1 MNNALKV
8 TGLFTFLVIAFLNVF
23 IDLGHIIVLQETLY
37 KSLTGTDLLIYSAL
51 ALSLFLIPFIIF
63 FTPAGFLSDKH
74 PKDKVMRYSAW
85 AAVGI
90 TLLITLSY
98 YLAWFWASMG
108 LIFLLGLQSAFYS
121 PAKYGYLKELVGDRR
136 LTQANALLQVAT
148 VLGILAGVAL
158 FYGLFEYLY
167 SPSADS
173 IDSTDN
179 INNITTVH
187 TMALS
192 SIAPLGWL
200 LVLLAVV
207 ELVFTYRLPKI
218 TKAREK
224 MSFRRKDYLKG
235 KTQAHSLHIIKR
247 HPYIWLSILGLAVFW
262 AIIQVLALVYPNYA
276 TDHLG
281 LSHADA
287 LRNVLLFSGI
297 GLIIGAITAGRIS
310 RNHIEIGLVP
320 VGAIGITAS
329 LILIRVFDSSMWQ
342 VLNFLFLG
350 IMGGFFIVPLN
361 ALIQYHAKN
370 NQLGRVL
377 ASKNMMQFSVMLVFL
392 AITSWIAYLK
402 VDSINMLWGLVA
414 VAIAGTLYTILT
426 IPESLLRFVIA
437 RLFAA
442 RYRMKVLGF
451 EDLPHSGGVLL
462 LGNHISWV
470 DWALVQIASPRP
482 LHFVI
487 ERGYYELWYLKGF
500 LKLFGAIPIASG
512 GSASSLETINGL
524 LREGKAVCLFP
535 EGTISRTGQLSEF
548 KRGYQIAIKDT
559 KAKIV
564 PFYLHGLWGSRF
576 SRSSGFLKEARQSG
590 FKRDI
595 IVAFGKP
602 MPTDTTPDQLKR
614 RVFDMSFTSWQAYS
628 KTLDSIPVS
637 WLKTAKRM
645 SFRMAA
651 TDVTGEPVSH
661 HKFITAVFAFSGLI
675 AKKSPE
681 QNIGLLVPASVGGAI
696 TNMAVLVLGKTAVN
710 LNFTSSAEAIQG
722 SVKSAEIKTVYTSK
736 KFIRKLD
743 DRGIKIKEII
753 PDTKLIYLE
762 DFKAELPKVK
772 MLLTLMG
779 AMLLPTKILQWI
791 YIKRVD
797 LESTAA
803 ILFSS
808 GSEGTPKGVEL
819 SHLNLATNSRQ
830 VADMLNTREN
840 DVVMS
845 TLPTFHAFGLLAT
858 TFMPL
863 SEGIPIVCHP
873 DPTDVVTIA
882 KGAARHEAT
891 LLFGTS
897 TFLRLYTM
905 NKKVHPLMLKS
916 LRMVIAG
923 AEKLNPAIRDAF
935 GVKFNKTVL
944 EGYGTTETSPVA
956 SVNIPDE
963 LDTNYWK
970 PQLGNRFGT
979 VGMALPGTS
988 FRIVDPS
995 TMIELATG
1003 EDGLILIGG
1012 PQVMKGY
1019 LNDPD
1024 KTSEVITEIDGQR
1037 WYHSGDKG
1045 HLDPDGFLVI
1055 VDRYSRFAKLGGEMV
1070 SLTAVEETI
1079 RSALGDE
1086 ELDLVAVN
1094 LPDDKKGEKVILLIA
1109 TEETAKDLKKKLIDT
1124 GMNPLMI
1131 PAKFINVNA
1140 VPKLGSGKTDFS
1152 TSKKVALGELG
1163 A

>member
-1 MNNALKV
+1 MKSAIKV

-23 IDLGHIIVLQETLY
+23 IDLGHIIVMQEALI
-37 KSLTGTDLLIYSAL
+37 KSYTGADFLLNSSIAIG
-51 ALSLFLIPFIIF
+51 LFLLPFILL

-85 AAVGI
+85 AAVAI
-90 TLLITLSY
+90 TALITLSY
-98 YLAWFWASMG
+98 YQGWFWVAMG
-108 LIFLLGLQSAFYS
+108 LTFLLAAQSAFYS

-136 LTQANALLQVAT
+136 LTQANGLLQVAT
-148 VLGILAGVAL
+148 VFGILLGIAI
-158 FYGLFEYLY
+158 FYWLFESFIKDTAVLATE
-167 SPSADS
+167 PGTLLKA
-173 IDSTDN
+173 
-179 INNITTVH
+179 
-187 TMALS
+187 
-192 SIAPLGWL
+192 IAPVGWL
-200 LVLLAVV
+200 LIILSIIELA
-207 ELVFTYRLPKI
+207 FAYQLPQI
-218 TKAREK
+218 SKAREK
-224 MSFRRKDYLKG
+224 MSFRRTEYIRG
-235 KTQAHSLHIIKR
+235 RTQARTLRIIKR

-262 AIIQVLALVYPNYA
+262 SIVQVLILSYPAYA
-276 TDHLG
+276 QAHLN
-281 LSHADA
+281 LATTDA
-287 LRNVLLFSGI
+287 LKGLLMFSGL
-297 GLIIGAITAGRIS
+297 GLIIGSVSAGRIS
-310 RNHIEIGLVP
+310 RNHIETGLVP
-320 VGAIGITAS
+320 VGAIGITIS
-329 LILIRVFDSSMWQ
+329 LILIRIFDSSLWQ
-342 VLNFLFLG
+342 AANFLFLG

-370 NQLGRVL
+370 NQLGRIL
-377 ASKNMMQFSVMLVFL
+377 SSKNLIQFSVMLVFL
-392 AITSWIAYLK
+392 IITSLFAYMQL
-402 VDSINMLWGLVA
+402 DSSVTLWGLFGVA
-414 VAIAGTLYTILT
+414 LLGTLYTIFK

-451 EDLPHSGGVLL
+451 EDLPHSGAVLL

-500 LKLFGAIPIASG
+500 LKLFGAIPIASS

-524 LREGKAVCLFP
+524 LKEGKAVCLFP

-548 KRGYQIAIKDT
+548 KRGYQLAIKDT

-576 SRSSGFLKEARQSG
+576 SRSSGFLKEGRQSG

-602 MPTDTTPDQLKR
+602 MPSYTTPDQLKR

-628 KTLDSIPVS
+628 KTLDTIPVS

-651 TDVTGEPVSH
+651 TDVIGEPVSH

-736 KFIRKLD
+736 KFIRKLV
-743 DRGIKIKEII
+743 DRGIKIKEIL
-753 PDTKLIYLE
+753 PNTKLIYLE
-762 DFKAELPKVK
+762 DFKAELPKAK
-772 MLLTLMG
+772 MLITLLG
-779 AMLLPTKILQWI
+779 AMLLPAWLLQWI

-797 LESTAA
+797 LEDTAA

-819 SHLNLATNSRQ
+819 THLNLATNSRQ

-882 KGAARHEAT
+882 KGAARNEAT

-935 GVKFNKTVL
+935 GAKFNKVVL

-995 TMIELATG
+995 TMKELHTG

-1019 LNDPD
+1019 LNDEE
-1024 KTSEVITEIDGQR
+1024 KTSEVISEIDGQR

-1070 SLTAVEETI
+1070 SLSAVEETI
-1079 RSALGDE
+1079 RKALGDE

-1094 LPDDKKGEKVILLIA
+1094 VPDDKKGEKVILLIS
-1109 TEETAKDLKKKLIDT
+1109 TEETAKDLKKKLLDAE
-1124 GMNPLMI
+1124 MNPLMI

>member
-1 MNNALKV
+1 MKNALKV
-8 TGLFTFLVIAFLNVF
+8 TGLFTFLVVAFLNVF
-23 IDLGHIIVLQETLY
+23 IDLGHIIIMQETLF
-37 KSLTGTDLLIYSAL
+37 KSFKGADLLINS
-51 ALSLFLIPFIIF
+51 SITIGLFLLPFILL
-63 FTPAGFLSDKH
+63 FTPAGFFSDKH

-85 AAVGI
+85 AAVVI
-90 TLLITLSY
+90 SVLITLSY
-98 YLAWFWASMG
+98 YQGWFWVAMG
-108 LIFLLGLQSAFYS
+108 MTFLLAAQSAFYS

-136 LTQANALLQVAT
+136 LTQANGLLQVAT
-148 VLGILAGVAL
+148 VFGILLGISL
-158 FYGLFEYLY
+158 FYGLFEILIKDTTILTAE
-167 SPSADS
+167 P
-173 IDSTDN
+173 
-179 INNITTVH
+179 NNILKT
-187 TMALS
+187 
-192 SIAPLGWL
+192 IAPVGWL
-200 LVLLAVV
+200 LITLSIIELAV
-207 ELVFTYRLPKI
+207 TYQLPQI

-224 MSFRRKDYLKG
+224 MSFRRNEYLHG
-235 KTQAHSLHIIKR
+235 RTQARTLKIIRR

-262 AIIQVLALVYPNYA
+262 AIIQALILSYPTYA
-276 TDHLG
+276 QAHLNISNINALKG
-281 LSHADA
+281 L
-287 LRNVLLFSGI
+287 LIFSGL
-297 GLIIGAITAGRIS
+297 GLIIGSATAGRVS
-310 RNHIEIGLVP
+310 RNHIETGLVP
-320 VGAIGITAS
+320 VGAIGVTLS
-329 LILIRVFDSSMWQ
+329 LVLIRSFDSSLWQ
-342 VLNFLFLG
+342 AANFLFLG

-361 ALIQYHAKN
+361 ALIQYHSKN
-370 NQLGRVL
+370 NQLGRIL
-377 ASKNMMQFSVMLVFL
+377 ASKNLIQFSVMFIFLLV
-392 AITSWIAYLK
+392 TSLFAYKQL
-402 VDSINMLWGLVA
+402 DSTVTLWVLF
-414 VAIAGTLYTILT
+414 AIALLGSIYTIFK

-437 RLFAA
+437 RIFAA

-462 LGNHISWV
+462 LGNHISFV

-482 LHFVI
+482 LNFVI
-487 ERGYYELWYLKGF
+487 ERGYYELWYLKGA

-512 GSASSLETINGL
+512 GSASSLETINCL
-524 LREGKAVCLFP
+524 LKEGKAVCLFP

-548 KRGYQIAIKDT
+548 KRGYQKAIQGT

-614 RVFDMSFTSWQAYS
+614 RVFDMSFTSWQSYS

-651 TDVTGEPVSH
+651 TDVIGEPVSH

-675 AKKSPE
+675 TKKSPE

-722 SVKSAEIKTVYTSK
+722 SVKSADIKTVYTSK
-736 KFIRKLD
+736 KFIRKLV
-743 DRGIKIKEII
+743 DRGIKIKEIL

-762 DFKAELPKVK
+762 DFKAELPKAK
-772 MLLTLMG
+772 MLITLMG
-779 AMLLPTKILQWI
+779 AMLLPAKVLQWI

-797 LESTAA
+797 LDDTAA

-873 DPTDVVTIA
+873 DPTDVLTIA
-882 KGAARHEAT
+882 KGAARNEAT

-935 GVKFNKTVL
+935 GAKFNKTVL

-995 TMIELATG
+995 TMKELATG

-1019 LNDPD
+1019 LNDET
-1024 KTSEVITEIDGQR
+1024 KTSEVISEIDGQR

-1079 RSALGDE
+1079 RNALGDE

-1094 LPDDKKGEKVILLIA
+1094 VPDDKKGEKVILLIA
-1109 TEETAKDLKKKLIDT
+1109 SEESAKDLKKALIDAD
-1124 GMNPLMI
+1124 MNPLMI
-1131 PAKFINVNA
+1131 PAKFISVNA

>member
-1 MNNALKV
+1 MKNALKV

-23 IDLGHIIVLQETLY
+23 IDIGHIIIIQATLFKSHTGSELITISSIAIGLYLLAFIVL
-37 KSLTGTDLLIYSAL
+37 
-51 ALSLFLIPFIIF
+51 
-63 FTPAGFLSDKH
+63 FTPAGYFSDKH
-74 PKDKVMRYSAW
+74 PKEKVMRFSAW
-85 AAVGI
+85 ASVGI
-90 TLLITLSY
+90 SVIITISY
-98 YLAWFWASMG
+98 YLGFFWLAFAMT
-108 LIFLLGLQSAFYS
+108 FLLGAQSAFYS

-136 LTQANALLQVAT
+136 LAQANGLLQAAT
-148 VLGILAGVAL
+148 ISGILVGVFIA
-158 FYGLFEYLY
+158 YNLFE
-167 SPSADS
+167 SFTTDIATSADS
-173 IDSTDN
+173 ELQSEN
-179 INNITTVH
+179 
-187 TMALS
+187 ALIKTLA
-192 SIAPLGWL
+192 SIGWL
-200 LVLLAVV
+200 LIVVSIIELL
-207 ELVFTYRLPKI
+207 LTYRLPQVS
-218 TKAREK
+218 KAKDK
-224 MSFRRKDYLKG
+224 MSFRKSDYLKG
-235 KTQAHSLHIIKR
+235 KVQARSLRLITR
-247 HPYIWLSILGLAVFW
+247 HPYIWLSTLGLAVFW
-262 AIIQVLALVYPNYA
+262 AVVQVLLLSYPQYA
-276 TDHLG
+276 QEFLG
-281 LSHADA
+281 LSHRDA
-287 LRNVLLFSGI
+287 LHGLFLFAGI
-297 GLIIGAITAGRIS
+297 GLIIGSITAGRVS
-310 RNHIEIGLVP
+310 RNHIELGTVP
-320 VGAIGITAS
+320 VGAMGITLS
-329 LILIRVFDSSMWQ
+329 LILIRFFDSSIMQ
-342 VLNFLFLG
+342 ALNFLFLG
-350 IMGGFFIVPLN
+350 FMGGFFIVPLN
-361 ALIQYHAKN
+361 ALVQYHTRN
-370 NQLGRVL
+370 NRLGRVL
-377 ASKNMMQFSVMLVFL
+377 AAKNMIQFAVMLVFL
-392 AITSWIAYLK
+392 LVTGFLAYK
-402 VDSINMLWGLVA
+402 NISGTVVLWGLIAVA
-414 VAIAGTLYTILT
+414 VIGSIYTIFK

-437 RLFAA
+437 RIFAA

-482 LHFVI
+482 LNFVI
-487 ERGYYELWYLKGF
+487 ERGYYELWYLRGI

-524 LREGKAVCLFP
+524 LKEGKAVCLFP

-548 KRGYQIAIKDT
+548 KRGYQLAIKDT

-602 MPTDTTPDQLKR
+602 MPTDTSPDELKR
-614 RVFDMSFTSWQAYS
+614 RVFDLSFTSWQSYS

-645 SFRMAA
+645 GFRMAA
-651 TDVTGEPVSH
+651 TDVLGEPVSH

-710 LNFTSSAEAIQG
+710 LNFTSSAAAIQG
-722 SVKSAEIKTVYTSK
+722 SVKSADIKTVYTSK
-736 KFIRKLD
+736 KFIRKLV
-743 DRGIKIKEII
+743 DRGIKIKEIL

-762 DFKAELPKVK
+762 DFKAELPKTK
-772 MLLTLMG
+772 MLITLLG
-779 AMLLPTKILQWI
+779 AMLLPAKLLQWI

-797 LESTAA
+797 LEDTAA

-830 VADMLNTREN
+830 VADMLNTRDN

-882 KGAARHEAT
+882 KGAARNEAT

-935 GVKFNKTVL
+935 GAKFNKTVL

-995 TMIELATG
+995 TMKELETG

-1019 LNDPD
+1019 LNDPE
-1024 KTSEVITEIDGQR
+1024 KTASVISEIGGQR

-1045 HLDPDGFLVI
+1045 HLDSDGFLII

-1094 LPDDKKGEKVILLIA
+1094 VPDDKKGEKVILLIA
-1109 TEETAKDLKKKLIDT
+1109 TEETAKDLKKKLLDAD
-1124 GMNPLMI
+1124 MNPLMI
-1131 PAKFINVNA
+1131 PSKFINVNA

>member
-1 MNNALKV
+1 MKNALKV
-8 TGLFTFLVIAFLNVF
+8 TGLFTFLAIAFLNVF
-23 IDLGHIIVLQETLY
+23 IDIGHIITIQATLF
-37 KSLTGTDLLIYSAL
+37 KSYTGSELITVSSIAIG
-51 ALSLFLIPFIIF
+51 LFLLAFVLL
-63 FTPAGFLSDKH
+63 FTPAGYLSDKH
-74 PKDKVMRYSAW
+74 PKEKVMRFSAW

-90 TLLITLSY
+90 SVVIAISY
-98 YLAWFWASMG
+98 YLGLFWLSIGMT
-108 LIFLLGLQSAFYS
+108 FLLGAQSAFYS

-136 LTQANALLQVAT
+136 LTQANGILQAAT
-148 VLGILAGVAL
+148 ILGILVGIFIANR
-158 FYGLFEYLY
+158 LFESFTNDIKPL
-167 SPSADS
+167 ADPTQAS
-173 IDSTDN
+173 N
-179 INNITTVH
+179 AFITTV
-187 TMALS
+187 
-192 SIAPLGWL
+192 APIGWL
-200 LVLLAVV
+200 LIIVSVIELL
-207 ELVFTYRLPKI
+207 LTYRLPQV
-218 TKAREK
+218 TKAKDK
-224 MSFRRKDYLKG
+224 MSFRKSDYLKG
-235 KTQAHSLHIIKR
+235 KTQAHSFRLIKR
-247 HPYIWLSILGLAVFW
+247 HPYIWLATIGLAVFW
-262 AIIQVLALVYPNYA
+262 AIVQVLLLSYPHYA
-276 TDHLG
+276 QEFLG
-281 LSHADA
+281 LSHSDA
-287 LRNVLLFSGI
+287 LRGLFLFAGT
-297 GLIIGAITAGRIS
+297 GLIIGSITAGRVS
-310 RNHIEIGLVP
+310 RNHIELGTVP
-320 VGAIGITAS
+320 VGAIGITLS
-329 LILIRVFDSSMWQ
+329 LILIRFFDSSIMQ
-342 VLNFLFLG
+342 ALNFLFLG
-350 IMGGFFIVPLN
+350 FMGGYFIVPLN
-361 ALIQYHAKN
+361 ALVQYHTRN
-370 NQLGRVL
+370 HRLGRVL
-377 ASKNMMQFSVMLVFL
+377 SAKNMVQFAVMLVFL
-392 AITSWIAYLK
+392 LVTGFLAYK
-402 VDSINMLWGLVA
+402 NVSGTVTLWGLIL
-414 VAIAGTLYTILT
+414 VAIAGTIYTVLK

-437 RLFAA
+437 RIFAA

-451 EDLPHSGGVLL
+451 EDLPHSGAVLL

-482 LHFVI
+482 LNFVI
-487 ERGYYELWYLKGF
+487 ERGYYELWYLKGI

-512 GSASSLETINGL
+512 SSGSSIETINGL
-524 LREGKAVCLFP
+524 LKEGKAVCLFP

-548 KRGYQIAIKDT
+548 KRGYQLAIKGT
-559 KAKIV
+559 RAKIV

-576 SRSSGFLKEARQSG
+576 SRSSGFMKQARQSG

-602 MPTDTTPDQLKR
+602 MPTETTPDQLKR
-614 RVFDMSFTSWQAYS
+614 RIFDLSFTSWQAYS
-628 KTLDSIPVS
+628 KTLDTIPQS

-651 TDVTGEPVSH
+651 TDVIGEPVSH

-736 KFIRKLD
+736 KFIRKLV
-743 DRGIKIKEII
+743 DRGIKMKEIL

-762 DFKAELPKVK
+762 DFKAELPKAK
-772 MLLTLMG
+772 MLITLLG

-797 LESTAA
+797 LEDTAA

-916 LRMVIAG
+916 LRMIIAG

-935 GVKFNKTVL
+935 GAKFNKVVL

-995 TMIELATG
+995 TMEELATG

-1024 KTSEVITEIDGQR
+1024 KTSEVITDIDSQR

-1045 HLDPDGFLVI
+1045 HLDNDGFLVI

-1094 LPDDKKGEKVILLIA
+1094 VPDDKKGEKVILLIA
-1109 TEETAKDLKKKLIDT
+1109 SEETAKDLKKKLLDAN
-1124 GMNPLMI
+1124 MNPLMI
-1131 PAKFINVNA
+1131 PAKFISVNA

>member
-1 MNNALKV
+1 MKNALKV
-8 TGLFTFLVIAFLNVF
+8 TGLFTFLAVAFLNAFV
-23 IDLGHIIVLQETLY
+23 DLGHKIIIQNTIFKNYDGSELIVLSSIVNALI
-37 KSLTGTDLLIYSAL
+37 LL
-51 ALSLFLIPFIIF
+51 PFILL
-63 FTPAGFLSDKH
+63 FTPTGYISDKY
-74 PKDKVMRYSAW
+74 PKSKIMRISAW
-85 AAVGI
+85 VAVGI
-90 TLLITLSY
+90 TLLITFSY
-98 YLAWFWASMG
+98 YQGWFWVAFGMT
-108 LIFLLGLQSAFYS
+108 FLLALQSAFYS
-121 PAKYGYLKELVGDRR
+121 PAKYGYVKELVGDRR
-136 LTQANALLQVAT
+136 LTQANGLLQAVT
-148 VLGILAGVAL
+148 TTGILLGTFFFSL
-158 FYGLFEYLY
+158 FFEKIIKGFEITDK
-167 SPSADS
+167 DS
-173 IDSTDN
+173 LIEL
-179 INNITTVH
+179 V
-187 TMALS
+187 
-192 SIAPLGWL
+192 APLGWV
-200 LVLLAVV
+200 LVLLTIF
-207 ELVFTYRLPKI
+207 ELFLAYRLPQT
-218 TKAREK
+218 TKTKEK
-224 MSFRRKDYLKG
+224 MYFRWDDYLHG
-235 KTQAHSLHIIKR
+235 RTQARNIRLVKR

-262 AIIQVLALVYPNYA
+262 AISQVLLASYPAYA
-276 TDHLG
+276 KEFLG
-281 LSHADA
+281 ITNTAVVQGLMAFA
-287 LRNVLLFSGI
+287 GLGI
-297 GLIIGAITAGRIS
+297 MVGSITAGRVS
-310 RNHIEIGLVP
+310 RNHIETGLVP
-320 VGAIGITAS
+320 IGAVGVTIA
-329 LILIRVFDSSMWQ
+329 LIFIRVFDSSIMQ
-342 VLNFLFLG
+342 ALNFFFLG
-350 IMGGFFIVPLN
+350 IMGGFFVVPLN
-361 ALIQYHAKN
+361 SLMQYHTKN
-370 NQLGRVL
+370 SQLGRVL
-377 ASKNMMQFSVMLVFL
+377 ASNNLIQFSIMLLFL
-392 AITSWIAYLK
+392 ITTSLLAYWKIGSTVILGGLF
-402 VDSINMLWGLVA
+402 VVALIGSI
-414 VAIAGTLYTILT
+414 YTILK

-437 RLFAA
+437 RIFSA

-482 LHFVI
+482 LNFVI
-487 ERGYYELWYLKGF
+487 ERGYYERWYLKGI

-512 GSASSLETINGL
+512 ASGASLETINGL
-524 LREGKAVCLFP
+524 LKDGKAVCLFP

-548 KRGYQIAIKDT
+548 KRGYQRAIEGSG
-559 KAKIV
+559 AKIV

-602 MPTDTTPDQLKR
+602 MPTETTPDELKR
-614 RVFDMSFTSWQAYS
+614 RVFDLSFTSWQAYS
-628 KTLDSIPVS
+628 KTLDTIPVS

-645 SFRMAA
+645 SFQMAA
-651 TDVTGEPVSH
+651 TDIIGEPVSH
-661 HKFITAVFAFSGLI
+661 HKFITAVFAFSSLI

-696 TNMAVLVLGKTAVN
+696 TNMAVLSLGKTAVN
-710 LNFTSSAEAIQG
+710 LNFTSSPEAIQG

-743 DRGIKIKEII
+743 ERGIKIKEIL
-753 PDTKLIYLE
+753 PETKLIYLE
-762 DFKAELPKVK
+762 DFKEELSKAK
-772 MLLTLMG
+772 MLGTMITV
-779 AMLLPTKILQWI
+779 MLLPAKVLEWI
-791 YIKRVD
+791 YIKHAD
-797 LESTAA
+797 LEDTAA

-882 KGAARHEAT
+882 KGAARNQAT

-897 TFLRLYTM
+897 TFLRLYTV

-935 GVKFNKTVL
+935 GAKFNKTVL

-995 TMIELATG
+995 TLEELATG

-1024 KTSEVITEIDGQR
+1024 KTAEVIEEINGKR
-1037 WYHSGDKG
+1037 WYRSGDKG
-1045 HLDPDGFLVI
+1045 HLDADGFLVI

-1070 SLTAVEETI
+1070 SLSAVEETI
-1079 RSALGDE
+1079 RKALGDD
-1086 ELDLVAVN
+1086 ELELVAVN
-1094 LPDDKKGEKVILLIA
+1094 VPDDKKGEKVILLIA
-1109 TEETAKDLKKKLIDT
+1109 NETPAKDIKKTLLDAE
-1124 GMNPLMI
+1124 MNPLMI

-1152 TSKKVALGELG
+1152 TAKKVALGELG

>member
-1 MNNALKV
+1 MKKALKV
-8 TGLFTFLVIAFLNVF
+8 TGLFTFLVVAFLNVF
-23 IDLGHIIVLQETLY
+23 IDLGHIIIMQETLFNSF
-37 KSLTGTDLLIYSAL
+37 KGADLLLNSSVTIG
-51 ALSLFLIPFIIF
+51 LFLLPFILL

-85 AAVGI
+85 VSVAISV
-90 TLLITLSY
+90 LITLSY
-98 YLAWFWASMG
+98 YQGWFLLAMG
-108 LIFLLGLQSAFYS
+108 ATFLLGAQSAFYS

-136 LTQANALLQVAT
+136 LTQANGLLQVAT
-148 VLGILAGVAL
+148 VFGILFGISL
-158 FYGLFEYLY
+158 FYSLFEILFEAPIKGATTLLAEPNQVLK
-167 SPSADS
+167 SVA
-173 IDSTDN
+173 ST
-179 INNITTVH
+179 
-187 TMALS
+187 
-192 SIAPLGWL
+192 GWL
-200 LVLLAVV
+200 LIILSIIELAVA
-207 ELVFTYRLPKI
+207 YQLPQI
-218 TKAREK
+218 TKPRKK
-224 MSFRRKDYLKG
+224 MSFRRSEYLHG
-235 KTQAHSLHIIKR
+235 RTQARTLKIIKR

-262 AIIQVLALVYPNYA
+262 AIIQVLILTYPSYA
-276 TDHLG
+276 QAHLG
-281 LSHADA
+281 LTSTDA
-287 LRNVLLFSGI
+287 LKGLFIFSGL
-297 GLIIGAITAGRIS
+297 GLIIGSVTAGRVS
-310 RNHIEIGLVP
+310 RNHIETGLVP
-320 VGAIGITAS
+320 VGAIGVTIS
-329 LILIRVFDSSMWQ
+329 LLLIRTFDSSIWQ
-342 VLNFLFLG
+342 AANFFFLG

-361 ALIQYHAKN
+361 ALIQYHSKN
-370 NQLGRVL
+370 NQLGRIL
-377 ASKNMMQFSVMLVFL
+377 ASKNLIQFSVMFVFL
-392 AITSWIAYLK
+392 VITSFLAYKQL
-402 VDSINMLWGLVA
+402 DSSITLWGLFG
-414 VAIAGTLYTILT
+414 IALLGSIYTILK
-426 IPESLLRFVIA
+426 IPESLLRFIIA
-437 RLFAA
+437 RIFAA

-482 LHFVI
+482 LNFVI
-487 ERGYYELWYLKGF
+487 ERGYYELWYLKGI

-524 LREGKAVCLFP
+524 LKDGKAVCLFP

-548 KRGYQIAIKDT
+548 KRGYQLAIKDT

-576 SRSSGFLKEARQSG
+576 SRSSGFLKEGRQSG

-602 MPTDTTPDQLKR
+602 MPADTTPDQLKR
-614 RVFDMSFTSWQAYS
+614 RVFDLSFTSWQSYS
-628 KTLDSIPVS
+628 KTLDPIPVS

-651 TDVTGEPVSH
+651 TDVIGEPVSH

-681 QNIGLLVPASVGGAI
+681 QNVGLLVPASVGGAI
-696 TNMAVLVLGKTAVN
+696 TNMAVLALGKTVVN

-722 SVKSAEIKTVYTSK
+722 SVKSAQIKTVYTSK
-736 KFIRKLD
+736 KFIRKLN
-743 DRGIKIKEII
+743 DRGIKIKEIL

-762 DFKAELPKVK
+762 DFKAELPKAK
-772 MLLTLMG
+772 MLFTLLG

-791 YIKRVD
+791 YIKRVN
-797 LESTAA
+797 LEDTAA

-873 DPTDVVTIA
+873 DPTDVLTIA
-882 KGAARHEAT
+882 KGAARNEAT

-923 AEKLNPAIRDAF
+923 AEKLNPNVRDAF
-935 GVKFNKTVL
+935 TAKFNQTVL
-944 EGYGTTETSPVA
+944 EGYGATETSPVA

-988 FRIVDPS
+988 FRIVDPN
-995 TMIELATG
+995 TMEELQTG

-1024 KTSEVITEIDGQR
+1024 KTSQVISDINGQR

-1079 RSALGDE
+1079 RNALGDD

-1094 LPDDKKGEKVILLIA
+1094 IPDDKKGEKVILLIA
-1109 TEETAKDLKKKLIDT
+1109 SEESAKDLKKKLINAD
-1124 GMNPLMI
+1124 MNPLMI
-1131 PAKFINVNA
+1131 PSKFINVNA

>member
-1 MNNALKV
+1 MKNALKV

-23 IDLGHIIVLQETLY
+23 IDLGHIIVIQETLF
-37 KSLTGTDLLIYSAL
+37 KSFEGADLLINSSIAIG
-51 ALSLFLIPFIIF
+51 LFLLPFILL
-63 FTPAGFLSDKH
+63 FTPAGFFSDKH
-74 PKDKVMRYSAW
+74 PKNKVMRYSAW
-85 AAVGI
+85 VSVGI
-90 TLLITLSY
+90 SALITLSY
-98 YLAWFWASMG
+98 YQGWFWVAMG
-108 LIFLLGLQSAFYS
+108 MTFLLATQSAFHS

-136 LTQANALLQVAT
+136 LTQANGLLQVAT
-148 VLGILAGVAL
+148 VFGILLGIAL
-158 FYGLFEYLY
+158 FYSFFENL
-167 SPSADS
+167 
-173 IDSTDN
+173 IKDST
-179 INNITTVH
+179 ILTAKVLATEPNNI
-187 TMALS
+187 LKI
-192 SIAPLGWL
+192 IAPVGWL
-200 LVLLAVV
+200 LIILSII
-207 ELVFTYRLPKI
+207 ELVAAYQLPQI

-224 MSFRRKDYLKG
+224 MSFRRHEYIRG
-235 KTQAHSLHIIKR
+235 RTQARTLKIIKR

-262 AIIQVLALVYPNYA
+262 SIIQVLIFSYPAYAQAHLNLSTTSALK
-276 TDHLG
+276 G
-281 LSHADA
+281 L
-287 LRNVLLFSGI
+287 LIFSGL
-297 GLIIGAITAGRIS
+297 GLIIGSITSGRVS
-310 RNHIEIGLVP
+310 RNHIEMGLVP
-320 VGAIGITAS
+320 VGAVGITIS
-329 LILIRVFDSSMWQ
+329 LILVHVFDSSLWQ
-342 VLNFLFLG
+342 AANFLFLG

-370 NQLGRVL
+370 NQLGRIL
-377 ASKNMMQFSVMLVFL
+377 ASKNLIQFSVMLLFL
-392 AITSWIAYLK
+392 VISSLLAYMQLDSTVTLWSLFGIALLG
-402 VDSINMLWGLVA
+402 SI
-414 VAIAGTLYTILT
+414 YTILK

-437 RLFAA
+437 RIFAA

-487 ERGYYELWYLKGF
+487 ERGYYELWYLKGV
-500 LKLFGAIPIASG
+500 LKLFGAIPIASA
-512 GSASSLETINGL
+512 GSASSLETINSL
-524 LREGKAVCLFP
+524 LKEGKAVCLFP

-548 KRGYQIAIKDT
+548 KRGYQKTIEGT

-576 SRSSGFLKEARQSG
+576 SRSSGYLKEARQSG

-628 KTLDSIPVS
+628 KTLDTIPVS

-651 TDVTGEPVSH
+651 TDVIGEPLSH

-710 LNFTSSAEAIQG
+710 LNFTSSAEALQG

-736 KFIRKLD
+736 KFIRKLN
-743 DRGIKIKEII
+743 DRGIKIKEIL

-762 DFKAELPKVK
+762 DFKAELSKAK
-772 MLLTLMG
+772 MLLTLLG
-779 AMLLPTKILQWI
+779 AMLLPAKVLQWI

-797 LESTAA
+797 LEDTAA

-808 GSEGTPKGVEL
+808 GSEGIPKGVEL
-819 SHLNLATNSRQ
+819 THLNLATNSRQ

-882 KGAARHEAT
+882 KGVARNEAT

-916 LRMVIAG
+916 LRLVIAG
-923 AEKLNPAIRDAF
+923 AEKLNPVIRDAF
-935 GVKFNKTVL
+935 GAKFNKVVL

-995 TMIELATG
+995 TMQELHTG

-1019 LNDPD
+1019 LNDPER
-1024 KTSEVITEIDGQR
+1024 TTEVITEIDGQR

-1045 HLDPDGFLVI
+1045 HLDNDGFLVI

-1070 SLTAVEETI
+1070 SLSAVEETI
-1079 RSALGDE
+1079 RNALNDE

-1094 LPDDKKGEKVILLIA
+1094 VPDDKKGEKVILLIA
-1109 TEETAKDLKKKLIDT
+1109 SEVPAKDLKKALIDAD
-1124 GMNPLMI
+1124 MNPLMI
-1131 PAKFINVNA
+1131 PAKFISVNA
-1140 VPKLGSGKTDFS
+1140 VPKLGSGKTDFA
-1152 TSKKVALGELG
+1152 TSKKVALGKLG